1 MVNPAVMRFSAVR
14 GPAASVHILAMT
26 AHPVSRPRTPRRVQ
40 RRFGIPSPAGTAY
53 VGLGTQWETPFRP
66 GHTTVLHDG
75 DGKKTYHHPGD
86 EAEAVEEFR
95 AYASVP
101 SRADSVRDLLS
112 GLDLAC
118 WCEPGVP
125 CHADVLLEIA
135 AG

>member
-1 MVNPAVMRFSAVR
+1 
-14 GPAASVHILAMT
+14 MT
-26 AHPVSRPRTPRRVQ
+26 AEPITALRPPRRVR
-40 RRFGIPSPAGTAY
+40 RRFGIPPAAGTVY
-53 VGLGTQWETPFRP
+53 VGLGSRWETPFRP
-66 GHTTVLHDG
+66 GHTTVLRDEDG
-75 DGKKTYHHPGD
+75 TKTYHHPGD

-101 SRADSVRDLLS
+101 SRTEVVRDQLA

-135 AG
+135 SA